1 MSGWHEENPSK
12 VTSAEI
18 VVTIPPG
25 DQARTIAFP
34 VEKANEG
41 LVQFFP
47 DRKSAIIGCGYHSD
61 NGTRE
66 AFMRVNTAVPKI
78 YLSPSEGIKGKGPHL
93 KNLLQKAVELD
104 ARAVI
109 VVDVDAS
116 NITPWWIKNLGN
128 PLFRE
133 FGFVAPLYLQHRLQG
148 AITNTIV
155 YPLTR
160 SLYGRR
166 VRQPIGGDF
175 GISGELARLYLE
187 DSFWENRASEYGI
200 DIWLTTFAIIQGVP
214 ICQSFMG
221 SPKAQTPPDPGGEA
235 PPLFNHVVGNLFAM
249 LGHYEKRWQGIKWSK
264 PTAIFGFGSGG
275 TGTVPDFAVNRE
287 QLYTR
292 FTESVTPMIDRWKA
306 VLVPEVFSK
315 LTEVAG
321 IPLDRFDFPTQL
333 WAKILFD
340 YAVAFRRQTDQ
351 ADGLLES
358 LRPLYWG
365 KVLSYVNKVDT
376 MSTQQAEEYIEEE
389 CLIFEETKPY
399 LLERWAEE

>member
-133 FGFVAPLYLQHRLQG
+133 FGFVAPLYLQHRFQG

-235 PPLFNHVVGNLFAM
+235 PPLFNHMVGNLFAM
-249 LGHYEKRWQGIKWSK
+249 LGHYEKRWQGVKWSK

-275 TGTVPDFAVNRE
+275 TGKVPDFAVNKE

-321 IPLDRFDFPTQL
+321 IPPDRFDFPTQL